1 MPSPNNFYYTK
12 LRPRTLKLRGFPPPN
27 TNTNA
32 RTRRL
37 RELNH
42 RRHLNELAKA
52 GYTYTNENSS
62 KHTKINRQP
71 LRINTSPL
79 AKQRSVRTISFG
91 NKPINGLTRANK
103 TRIELLKQIYN
114 HKIKRVVPKLANISL
129 NELNALNTTNMTTG
143 ELRELLIALTGEE
156 N

>member
-1 MPSPNNFYYTK
+1 
-12 LRPRTLKLRGFPPPN
+12 
-27 TNTNA
+27 
-32 RTRRL
+32 
-37 RELNH
+37 
-42 RRHLNELAKA
+42 
-52 GYTYTNENSS
+52 
-62 KHTKINRQP
+62 
-71 LRINTSPL
+71 
-79 AKQRSVRTISFG
+79 VRTISFG

-156 N
+156 KLTLILGAK